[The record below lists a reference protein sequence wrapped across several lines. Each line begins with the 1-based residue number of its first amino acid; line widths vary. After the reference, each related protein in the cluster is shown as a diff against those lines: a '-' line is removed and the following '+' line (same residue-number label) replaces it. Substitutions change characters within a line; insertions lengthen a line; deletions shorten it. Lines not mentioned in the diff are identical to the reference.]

1 MKNQFLSYF
10 LGLIFR
16 IYKILKNCSNNNTQ
30 PDVSYFLVPNS
41 NIIKAGQNLNLIKSS
56 ELDFKY
62 VKDRRIIVFKIDQDP
77 LFSNLL
83 SIFVNPER
91 RVKIFF
97 INKEIG
103 GKYFWSLF

>member
-41 NIIKAGQNLNLIKSS
+41 NIIKAGQIRLVNNA
-56 ELDFKY
+56 
-62 VKDRRIIVFKIDQDP
+62 VP
-77 LFSNLL
+77 
-83 SIFVNPER
+83 SIFGDSETSDCEH
-91 RVKIFF
+91 IDT
-97 INKEIG
+97 
-103 GKYFWSLF
+103 KYKKK